1 MAIIGKWYKF
11 EAAHKLDHHKGKC
24 KNLHGHS
31 YQICVSLEG
40 IIQSPGEASDAGM
53 VLDYDEIDQIVDP
66 LVVHSLDH
74 KYLNESLGGDFPTTA
89 ENIAC
94 WIFNTVQ
101 KDINRKFGAR
111 VVIKSVVV
119 HETSSTYAEVF
130 MEDWVK
136 WLSDFPS

>member
-1 MAIIGKWYKF
+1 M
-11 EAAHKLDHHKGKC
+11 
-24 KNLHGHS
+24 
-31 YQICVSLEG
+31 
-40 IIQSPGEASDAGM
+40 
-53 VLDYDEIDQIVDP
+53 
-66 LVVHSLDH
+66 HSLDH